1 MGNMSAPS
9 LVGIAMVIS
18 LLAWVSY
25 TGINKYIECTE
36 IQGDPKYDNRK
47 MYLSHVLT
55 IGITF
60 AATLILRPVL
70 DLMTGPWRSAA
81 PPFFIISG
89 IAGLISSIFSYQ
101 IISDEK
107 CEKDEQKHKINMGS
121 VIAGIIVSC
130 IAIIIGFSMFMYNAD
145 SRRYYGN
152 YFGGY

>member
-1 MGNMSAPS
+1 
-9 LVGIAMVIS
+9 
-18 LLAWVSY
+18 
-25 TGINKYIECTE
+25 
-36 IQGDPKYDNRK
+36 

-107 CEKDEQKHKINMGS
+107 CEKDEQKHKISMGS